1 MNEQNITILNEKQD
15 KVLTDIMEHI
25 KDEMKRQNTSNT
37 QVAIRFRNF
46 EKTLLANAIIDNKK
60 VKVIM
65 TDVALIKEISDL
77 KDIQHKL
84 WSRSLFSLFYAV
96 DNLIITKSLG
106 ATKILE
112 YKKATKYL
120 ELDNESNNKD
130 NECIDLITDINMLKN
145 IKKRNINTIRIIKN
159 NSLADIQKDGNNEMT
174 IDCFNIFNDIIA
186 INYQRTATHDN
197 SDIFSLYMTKNDKFT
212 VIVKDKLK
220 ASELYHKLS
229 FLTHVLNV
237 KFEFMKTIS
246 NMIYKILD
254 RYIKTNENNILE
266 NHLIQNNL
274 AGEIISNKKAIP
286 ISFDKAVNFQNQ
298 LNGMDEKPLNQ
309 ILTIIEYKGSYIKAY
324 QSKNYIGG
332 TIEKEPHDISL
343 IDIIT
348 DFEKTFG
355 VNTFY
360 YIRLTYNNCRINIK
374 NTANGIMIEGI
385 SKSQLTETDIKKINQ
400 NKMSIEDIKIYRQ
413 KPTIKLKYRLN
424 NWI

>member
-15 KVLTDIMEHI
+15 KALTDIMEHI
-25 KDEMKRQNTSNT
+25 KDEIKRQSTSEEQT
-37 QVAIRFRNF
+37 AIRFRNA
-46 EKTLLANAIIDNKK
+46 EKKLLANAIIDNKNIK
-60 VKVIM
+60 IITNNK
-65 TDVALIKEISDL
+65 ALTKEISENL
-77 KDIQHKL
+77 KDIQNKV
-84 WSRSLFSLFYAV
+84 WSKSLFALFYAV
-96 DNLIITKSLG
+96 DNLIITKPLG
-106 ATKILE
+106 AEKILE
-112 YKKATKYL
+112 YKKAAKYL
-120 ELDNESNNKD
+120 EIYTESNDNE
-130 NECIDLITDINMLKN
+130 NECMDLITDINTLKN
-145 IKKRNINTIRIIKN
+145 INRRNIDTIRIIKN
-159 NSLADIQKDGNNEMT
+159 KSLADIKKDSSNEMT
-174 IDCFNIFNDIIA
+174 VDCFNIFNDIIA

-274 AGEIISNKKAIP
+274 AGEITSKEKAIP
-286 ISFDKAVNFQNQ
+286 ISFDRAVNFQNQ
-298 LNGMDEKPLNQ
+298 LNCMEEKPLNQ
-309 ILTIIEYKGSYIKAY
+309 IQTIIEYKGSYIKAY
-324 QSKNYIGG
+324 QSKNYIAG
-332 TIEKEPHDISL
+332 TMKVMPCDISL

-360 YIRLTYNNCRINIK
+360 YIRLTYNDCLINIQ
-374 NTANGIMIEGI
+374 NRANGIIIGGI
-385 SKSQLTETDIKKINQ
+385 NESQLLEKDVKKIIQ
-400 NKMSIEDIKIYRQ
+400 NKMLVEKPQIYKK
-413 KPTIKLKYRLN
+413 KPVLKLKYR
-424 NWI
+424 

>member
-15 KVLTDIMEHI
+15 EAMKDIMEHI
-25 KDEMKRQNTSNT
+25 KDEMKRQSTSDSQT
-37 QVAIRFRNF
+37 AIRFRNA
-46 EKTLLANAIIDNKK
+46 EKTLLANAIIDNRK
-60 VKVIM
+60 VK
-65 TDVALIKEISDL
+65 LIINDRTLTKEISENL
-77 KDIQHKL
+77 KDIQNKV
-84 WSRSLFSLFYAV
+84 WSRSLFALFYAA
-96 DNLIITKSLG
+96 DNLTITKSLG

-112 YKKATKYL
+112 YKKAEKYL
-120 ELDNESNNKD
+120 ELDTGSNNKD
-130 NECIDLITDINMLKN
+130 NECIDLITDISMLKN
-145 IKKRNINTIRIIKN
+145 IKKRNISTIRIIKN
-159 NSLADIQKDGNNEMT
+159 NSLADIKKDGNNEMT
-174 IDCFNIFNDIIA
+174 IDCFNILNDIIN
-186 INYQRTATHDN
+186 INYQRTATD
-197 SDIFSLYMTKNDKFT
+197 SKDILGLYMVKNDKFS
-212 VIVKDKLK
+212 VIIKDKLK
-220 ASELYHKLS
+220 AAELYHKLS

-274 AGEIISNKKAIP
+274 AGEITSIKKAIP

-309 ILTIIEYKGSYIKAY
+309 IQTIIKYKGSYIKAY
-324 QSKNYIGG
+324 QSKNFIAG
-332 TIEKEPHDISL
+332 TLEKEPYDISL

-360 YIRLTYNNCRINIK
+360 YIRLSYNNCRINIK
-374 NTANGIMIEGI
+374 NTAKGIAIEGI
-385 SKSQLTETDIKKINQ
+385 SKSQLTEADIKKINQ

-413 KPTIKLKYRLN
+413 KPYIKLIYKTN
-424 NWI
+424 I

>member
-1 MNEQNITILNEKQD
+1 MKEQNTTIHSEKKD
-15 KVLTDIMEHI
+15 EMIKYIMEHI
-25 KDEMKRQNTSNT
+25 NDEVKRQSTSDSQT
-37 QVAIRFRNF
+37 AIRFRNNK
-46 EKTLLANAIIDNKK
+46 KTLLANAIIDNKK

-84 WSRSLFSLFYAV
+84 WSRSLFALFYAA
-96 DNLIITKSLG
+96 DNLTITKSLG
-106 ATKILE
+106 ATKLLE
-112 YKKATKYL
+112 YKKAEKYL
-120 ELDNESNNKD
+120 ELDTESNNKG
-130 NECIDLITDINMLKN
+130 NECIDLITDISMLKN
-145 IKKRNINTIRIIKN
+145 IKKRNISTIRIIKN

-174 IDCFNIFNDIIA
+174 IDCFNIFNDIIT
-186 INYQRTATHDN
+186 INYQRTATD
-197 SDIFSLYMTKNDKFT
+197 SKDILGLYMVKNDKFS
-212 VIVKDKLK
+212 VIIKDKLK

-274 AGEIISNKKAIP
+274 AGEITSNKKAIP

-332 TIEKEPHDISL
+332 TIEKEPYDISL

-374 NTANGIMIEGI
+374 NTAKGIMIEGI

-413 KPTIKLKYRLN
+413 KPTIKLK
-424 NWI
+424 